1 MAINPNEPRLVI
13 QGGGAPPWLAGG
25 QIEAAGPSLYVNG
38 LAIYYSPW
46 DFSLMFLRGLPSE
59 SPIERSESGE
69 LRFNVNYRIAHG
81 VVMSPQHAKAMLSA
95 LAKNVEAYE
104 REHGEI
110 PAVEPTS
117 TSIES
122 ASASEAESPTG
133 G

>member
-1 MAINPNEPRLVI
+1 MAINPNEPRFVI
-13 QGGGAPPWLAGG
+13 QGAGAPPWIAGG
-25 QIEAAGPSLYVNG
+25 QIETGGPSVYVNG

-59 SPIERSESGE
+59 SPIERTESGE
-69 LRFNVNYRIAHG
+69 LRFNVNYRIAQG

-110 PAVEPTS
+110 PAVEPPS
-117 TSIES
+117 TPIQSGS
-122 ASASEAESPTG
+122 APEAEHPIG